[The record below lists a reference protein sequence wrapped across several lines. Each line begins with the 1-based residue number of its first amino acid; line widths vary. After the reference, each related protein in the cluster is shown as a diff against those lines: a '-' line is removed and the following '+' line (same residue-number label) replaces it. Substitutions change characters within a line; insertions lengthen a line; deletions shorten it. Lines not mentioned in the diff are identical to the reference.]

1 MGNLYNKTIQEIEDK
16 RQRIIDGGVNCIPT
30 PFKRFTDDFCG
41 VEQDTMYCI
50 TSFTKGGKSQFCS
63 YTFIYQVIMYAYFA
77 KEKLDFKILYFPLEE
92 TKERIMQRF
101 MSWLLFK
108 SSKGR

>member
-50 TSFTKGGKSQFCS
+50 TSFTKGGKCFGKKC
-63 YTFIYQVIMYAYFA
+63 
-77 KEKLDFKILYFPLEE
+77 
-92 TKERIMQRF
+92 ER
-101 MSWLLFK
+101 K
-108 SSKGR
+108 TNK